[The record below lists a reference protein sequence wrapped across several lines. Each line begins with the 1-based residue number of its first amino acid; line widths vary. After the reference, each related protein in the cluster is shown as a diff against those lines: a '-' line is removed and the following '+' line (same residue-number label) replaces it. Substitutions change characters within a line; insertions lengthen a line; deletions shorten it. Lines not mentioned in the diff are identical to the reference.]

1 MDITGQ
7 VLCFT
12 GHKALLGPQGTGGL
26 YVCPGVQIAPLV
38 VGGSGVHSYDE
49 QHPVLVTVNPG
60 GNTKL
65 ADQYD
70 GLLTAVIQQHRG
82 AVAAIVNL
90 ALMTDHAAVATRQL
104 VGHIAQNKVVFREEF
119 IFDNVDVE

>member
-1 MDITGQ
+1 MRIAHF
-7 VLCFT
+7 V
-12 GHKALLGPQGTGGL
+12 PGL
-26 YVCPGVQIAPLV
+26 FDGLFADAGFRLV
-38 VGGSGVHSYDE
+38 VIQQPGAGFD